1 MFQQPN
7 EFDELGLK
15 VQRAQQRLE
24 QVEGVGVVDGIR
36 VIVDAQNQLLSVTL
50 ADEDAVLAAY
60 RAAVADKQPKVDEA
74 MQELR
79 SDARFEAVSTFADG
93 NAALSEAHRM
103 ERQQRYQDE
112 DDDYYEERNRRG
124 WLER

>member
-1 MFQQPN
+1 MFQQAN

-15 VQRAQQRLE
+15 VQRAQQQLE
-24 QVEGVGVVDGIR
+24 QIQGVGVVDGIR

-79 SDARFEAVSTFADG
+79 GDARFEAVSTFAEG
-93 NAALSEAHRM
+93 NAARSEAHRM
-103 ERQQRYQDE
+103 EREQRHQDE
-112 DDDYYEERNRRG
+112 DDDYFEERNRRG
-124 WLER
+124 WLGS